1 MWMDLV
7 VRVFGGDALE
17 SYCKVSVQA
26 SSCLIFVIN
35 RSRHGASYEPASRLS
50 PLHSR
55 PGAFIAQIA
64 AINTAFARGKMVKV
78 SAIAIMGHSIMLIHS
93 GQWKL
98 VSANNADGTT
108 M

>member
-1 MWMDLV
+1 M
-7 VRVFGGDALE
+7 F
-17 SYCKVSVQA
+17 
-26 SSCLIFVIN
+26 
-35 RSRHGASYEPASRLS
+35 
-50 PLHSR
+50 HSN

-64 AINTAFARGKMVKV
+64 AMNTAFARGRMVKV
-78 SAIAIMGHSIMLIHS
+78 STNAVRGHSIMLTHI

>member
-1 MWMDLV
+1 MDLV
-7 VRVFGGDALE
+7 GECSTVTLLDHTAKRAFERAAAQYSSSSDADTE
-17 SYCKVSVQA
+17 
-26 SSCLIFVIN
+26 
-35 RSRHGASYEPASRLS
+35 ASYEPVPRLS

-64 AINTAFARGKMVKV
+64 AMNTAFARGRMVKV
-78 SAIAIMGHSIMLIHS
+78 SANAVRGHTIMLIPS

-98 VSANNADGTT
+98 VSANNAAGTT